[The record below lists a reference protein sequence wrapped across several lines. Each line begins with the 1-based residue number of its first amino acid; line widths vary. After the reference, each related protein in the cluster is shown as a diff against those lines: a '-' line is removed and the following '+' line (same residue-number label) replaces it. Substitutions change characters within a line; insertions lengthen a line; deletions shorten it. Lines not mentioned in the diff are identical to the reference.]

1 MSDLVKYDYKTLTP
15 FKWFVLENFPFIE
28 ADFDAIT
35 NYQLY
40 CKVVEY
46 LNKTIDSMNQT
57 GEVVEEFT
65 QKFIDLQNYVD
76 NYFNNLD
83 VQEEINNKLDN
94 LVKDGTLEELIGK
107 YINPYFTEFNNK
119 IDTQN
124 QKINEQNN
132 KIQTIASGS
141 PAGTYNTLEDLES
154 ANPNHSRIYLVV
166 STGNWYYYNE
176 TLNQWESGG
185 KYIDNT
191 NFTESIRDLIITKN
205 QFKYNVQ
212 NLFSQL
218 EWYEKKSFTDSI
230 AAKTTLSNYESLMID
245 SEYTRIS
252 KPVRVRYDNGVA
264 IFNNNNWKW
273 FKKGNTTSLAI
284 CYDVNGN
291 YSGLI
296 MGNSENIETL
306 PEDCY
311 YLIFKQYYSSS
322 NFVLLLPFNV
332 DYFNNHIEN
341 LTPDYFL
348 KYADGNIF
356 NKLSWTDG
364 KNLNFFSSLIQNMS
378 IFFIDKFLIDS
389 SVSSYSEPLRLKDLN
404 GNNIFS
410 ETDFKWNNIETEAYL
425 GALFDEYGNYIKS
438 LTKNDLTFTDNSYYI
453 IFIKYSNINNYV
465 TINPINVTWLNP
477 IEKEEIYYVGA
488 TRENKSFTD
497 LIKSLKDNWKQ
508 KTIYI
513 YSGTYDI
520 FQEIGGK
527 NYVDS
532 IIGKTDWSEVST
544 IIPPNT
550 KIIGI
555 GKVIFNF
562 LPNDNEM
569 DASVGGLLS
578 PINTRGGVQ
587 IENITINATNCRYC
601 IHDEV
606 SLLTDYDG
614 LAHVYKNVIA
624 NYIKGNVKVSPSGQA
639 FGCGFNSNTNFLFE
653 NCTFTTTHPN
663 TPAWSMHDRNS
674 YGNNGSTIIC
684 NNCIFLSN
692 YNISAS
698 LRNIHQQETITE
710 INTNM
715 NNCYFKTNI
724 NIKNDLENRI
734 NNNFNLTLLNCNVNN
749 VVVDENL
756 NNSFVPKIYK

>member
-1 MSDLVKYDYKTLTP
+1 MDKIKYVKIEDENGNLSDNIP
-15 FKWFVLENFPFIE
+15 IG
-28 ADFDAIT
+28 ADASNIDTADGNT
-35 NYQLY
+35 
-40 CKVVEY
+40 VED
-46 LNKTIDSMNQT
+46 KI
-57 GEVVEEFT
+57 
-65 QKFIDLQNYVD
+65 IDLQNK
-76 NYFNNLD
+76 NININQNITLL
-83 VQEEINNKLDN
+83 NNKIN
-94 LVKDGTLEELIGK
+94 SIAEGSPAGVYNTLEEL
-107 YINPYFTEFNNK
+107 
-119 IDTQN
+119 QN
-124 QKINEQNN
+124 
-132 KIQTIASGS
+132 
-141 PAGTYNTLEDLES
+141 

-166 STGNWYYYNE
+166 TTGNWYYYNE
-176 TLNQWESGG
+176 TSSQWESGG

-191 NFTESIRDLIITKN
+191 NFNEAIQDLTVTKN
-205 QFKYNVQ
+205 HFSYNTQ
-212 NLFSQL
+212 NLFDKL
-218 EWYEKKSFTDSI
+218 EWLENKTITDSS
-230 AAKTTLSNYESLMID
+230 ATNSTTSNYESKTIN

-273 FKKGNTTSLAI
+273 FKKGNTSSLAI

-306 PEDCY
+306 PKDCY
-311 YLIFKQYYSSS
+311 YLIFKQYYSTS

-364 KNLNFFSSLIQNMS
+364 KNLNFFSSLVQNMS
-378 IFFIDKFLIDS
+378 IFFIDKFVMDS
-389 SVSSYSEPLRLKDLN
+389 SVASYSEPLRLKDLN

-410 ETDFKWNNIETEAYL
+410 ETDFNWNNIDTEANL
-425 GALFDEYGNYIKS
+425 AALFDEYGNYIKP
-438 LTKNDLTFTDNSYYI
+438 LTKSDLKFTDNSYYI

-497 LIKSLKDNWKQ
+497 LIKSLKNNWKQ

-513 YSGTYDI
+513 DSGTYDI
-520 FQEIGGK
+520 FNEIGGK
-527 NYVDS
+527 EYVDS
-532 IIGKTDWSEVST
+532 IAGESDWSKVNA

-562 LPNDNEM
+562 LPEDAEM
-569 DASVGGLLS
+569 DSSVGGLLS
-578 PINTRGGVQ
+578 PINTRGG
-587 IENITINATNCRYC
+587 ITLKNITVNAKNCRYC

-614 LAHVYKNVIA
+614 LSHVYKNVTA
-624 NYIKGNVKVSPSGQA
+624 NYIKGNVTVSPSR
-639 FGCGFNSNTNFLFE
+639 T
-653 NCTFTTTHPN
+653 
-663 TPAWSMHDRNS
+663 
-674 YGNNGSTIIC
+674 
-684 NNCIFLSN
+684 
-692 YNISAS
+692 
-698 LRNIHQQETITE
+698 
-710 INTNM
+710 
-715 NNCYFKTNI
+715 
-724 NIKNDLENRI
+724 
-734 NNNFNLTLLNCNVNN
+734 
-749 VVVDENL
+749 
-756 NNSFVPKIYK
+756 SFWLWI